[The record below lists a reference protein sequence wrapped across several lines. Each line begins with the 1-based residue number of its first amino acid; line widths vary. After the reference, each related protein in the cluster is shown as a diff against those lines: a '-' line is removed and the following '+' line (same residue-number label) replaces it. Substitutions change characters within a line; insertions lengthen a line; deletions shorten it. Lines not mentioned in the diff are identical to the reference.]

1 MKSTVALRLFVPTK
15 LGDGGAMSKG
25 DPPCTT
31 AQVPTALI
39 RPVVPGCAG
48 CAMAHPEFGRS
59 VNPIS
64 TRRNRLCLPNYY
76 WHTQIF
82 RPSDGPALEET
93 LYFEFWNVWFFSFH
107 KTGKLMRLITDERR
121 TQLFLWLTQS
131 IISASEQL
139 IRASASSPH
148 TWSVQSK
155 QKNLRYFL
163 LLFSVWQRAWFK
175 HWNLKLEN

>member
-1 MKSTVALRLFVPTK
+1 MTLAIPKFNLSFSVKNSCLF
-15 LGDGGAMSKG
+15 
-25 DPPCTT
+25 
-31 AQVPTALI
+31 
-39 RPVVPGCAG
+39 RPVVPSWVCRVCHGTPRFWQISN
-48 CAMAHPEFGRS
+48 H
-59 VNPIS
+59 IS
-64 TRRNRLCLPNYY
+64 TRGNRLCLPNYY
-76 WHTQIF
+76 WHTRIF

-121 TQLFLWLTQS
+121 TQLFVWLTQS

-163 LLFSVWQRAWFK
+163 LLFSVWQRAWCK